1 MQPRRCWWQL
11 SMQHKT
17 ALLRQEEKSNRPPS
31 QPLVPRS
38 SVTVELGLQ
47 MAPGDFVEILA
58 RAR

>member
-1 MQPRRCWWQL
+1 
-11 SMQHKT
+11 MQHKT